1 MRALVLARRGD
12 AGRAFELREF
22 PDPIPESDEVVVE
35 TEFSGVNFADVLA
48 RLGLYP
54 DAPALP
60 FVPGYEVVGRIRAM
74 GSDAA
79 RVRPGLAVGRR
90 VVALTRFGGYAS
102 MARAKAM
109 AAMPIADD
117 VDGAEATVLAT
128 QGVTAWLAAEDCIT
142 LHPGEKVLVHAA
154 AGGVGL
160 LLVQLARRR
169 GCEIFATAGSDAK
182 LDLLREEFGVKH
194 AINYRAQDFRAEV
207 RRVCGARAP
216 IDVVFDS
223 IGGGVFHQSR
233 QLLAP
238 GGRMVLFGVAEMA
251 GGRWLRGARA
261 AWSALRFGFLHPLSL
276 LQESQA
282 LIGLNVLRIADH
294 HPERLARAFSAMQ
307 ELVASGEVHAHVGA
321 AFPVREVGEAHE
333 LLASRQS
340 VGKIVLRW

>member
-54 DAPALP
+54 DAPVLP

-74 GSDAA
+74 GSEAA

-154 AGGVGL
+154 D
-160 LLVQLARRR
+160 RK
-169 GCEIFATAGSDAK
+169 S
-182 LDLLREEFGVKH
+182 
-194 AINYRAQDFRAEV
+194 
-207 RRVCGARAP
+207 
-216 IDVVFDS
+216 VV
-223 IGGGVFHQSR
+223 
-233 QLLAP
+233 
-238 GGRMVLFGVAEMA
+238 
-251 GGRWLRGARA
+251 
-261 AWSALRFGFLHPLSL
+261 
-276 LQESQA
+276 
-282 LIGLNVLRIADH
+282 
-294 HPERLARAFSAMQ
+294 
-307 ELVASGEVHAHVGA
+307 
-321 AFPVREVGEAHE
+321 
-333 LLASRQS
+333 
-340 VGKIVLRW
+340 